1 MLRHDFFVCF
11 NAKECENKVVK
22 GVGIVKTKHMKRNFP
37 YDLLLEAD
45 PSSSHIDRYIREG
58 YCYVAVV
65 KEEIIGVYVLVKKEE
80 NTIEIMNIAVRED
93 RRGQGIGKALIH
105 DAIQRSA
112 DHGAKKVVI
121 GTGNS
126 SLDQLALY
134 QKCHFRITEIIEGF
148 FDHYPEP
155 IIENGIPCRDMIR
168 LSYEI
173 K

>member
-1 MLRHDFFVCF
+1 MMI
-11 NAKECENKVVK
+11 KQ
-22 GVGIVKTKHMKRNFP
+22 ITKAFP
-37 YDLLLEAD
+37 YTLLLEAD
-45 PSSSHIDRYIREG
+45 PSLAHIERYLKEG
-58 YCYVAVV
+58 YCYIAVD

-80 NTIEIMNIAVRED
+80 NKIEIMNIAVRED
-93 RRGQGIGKALIH
+93 RRGQGLGKVLIH

-112 DHGAKKVVI
+112 NHGAKKVVI

-134 QKCHFRITEIIEGF
+134 QKCHFRILEIIEGF
-148 FDHYPEP
+148 FDNYPEP

-173 K
+173 E